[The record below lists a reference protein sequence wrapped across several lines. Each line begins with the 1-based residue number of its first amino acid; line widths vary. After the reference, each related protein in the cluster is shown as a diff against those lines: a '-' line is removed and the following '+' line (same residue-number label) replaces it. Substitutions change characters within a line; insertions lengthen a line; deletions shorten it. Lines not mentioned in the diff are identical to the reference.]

1 MKRFVTL
8 MIVFAMHMRK
18 KMSKEFRAMRV
29 ENAVINAAIENSL
42 TGVRVTK
49 AYVAKDYEEKK
60 FAAVTDDYVA
70 VRRRAL
76 HAMAQERKIMVVAL
90 SQFSRASEARDGE
103 PSLTDL
109 RESGQIEQDADAVLA
124 LYKNEADSAPA
135 DERVLQVLKNKEGRL
150 GKVYLDF
157 DGSVQQFAEYM
168 DGQREVIVQ
177 TKKMEKK
184 NEAKKSNPKA
194 AV

>member
-1 MKRFVTL
+1 MPERPAIRARRPVRL
-8 MIVFAMHMRK
+8 NRRQLVVIAFA
-18 KMSKEFRAMRV
+18 
-29 ENAVINAAIENSL
+29 I
-42 TGVRVTK
+42 
-49 AYVAKDYEEKK
+49 
-60 FAAVTDDYVA
+60 
-70 VRRRAL
+70 
-76 HAMAQERKIMVVAL
+76 VAL
-90 SQFSRASEARDGE
+90 ALLAAALLWPEDRGTYMPYADFARD
-103 PSLTDL
+103 L
-109 RESGQIEQDADAVLA
+109 ESGQIEQDADAVLA

-168 DGQREVIVQ
+168 DGQREAIVQ